1 MDLSLTDEQVFLRD
15 AARGALARID
25 TVAAAREALEDDA
38 ARPDLWPTTVEAGW
52 TGLLTSEQN
61 GGAELGLYDALLVAQ
76 EAGRTLAPVPLAST
90 LAAATIL
97 DAGNDAAAEPA
108 AAGELRVAWLPAA
121 PPTDLEPRWTT
132 DPRGGLLRG
141 NLPTAT
147 VDGDEVALTGEVPW
161 VPDAAQAD
169 ALVAVGRT
177 EDGRIVAALV
187 DADAAGVT
195 VEGLWR
201 YDPTRPLG
209 HVRLDGAR
217 GRTIAADEDTVARA
231 WHVAQAVL
239 AAEAVGTVDAILPI
253 AVAYAKERHTFGRPI
268 GSYQAVKHGLVEILR
283 QLENARSL
291 LMYVA
296 WAAENDAAQLPL
308 AAAAA
313 RSGAEHA
320 LDVATRQNISVHG
333 GTGATWE
340 HDAPLYFRRAQL
352 SRRLLGGAAGA
363 TDRVAGELMAGVAP
377 A

>member
-15 AARGALARID
+15 AARGALSRVD

-52 TGLLTSEQN
+52 TGLLTSEAN

-76 EAGRTLAPVPLAST
+76 EAGRALAPVPLVST

-97 DAGNDAAAEPA
+97 DAAGDAAAEPA

-121 PPTDLEPRWTT
+121 PPTDLEPRWTV

-141 NLPTAT
+141 DLPTAT
-147 VDGDEVALTGEVPW
+147 VDGDDATLTGEVPW

-177 EDGRIVAALV
+177 EDGRVVPVLL
-187 DADAAGVT
+187 DADAAGVSIG
-195 VEGLWR
+195 GLWR

-217 GRTIAADEDTVARA
+217 GRTIAADEDAVARA

-296 WAAENDAAQLPL
+296 WAAENDHTQLPL

-363 TDRVAGELMAGVAP
+363 TDRVAGELMAGVTP

>member
-15 AARGALARID
+15 AARGALSRVD

-52 TGLLTSEQN
+52 TGLLTSEAN

-76 EAGRTLAPVPLAST
+76 EAGRALAPVPLVST

-121 PPTDLEPRWTT
+121 PPTDVEPRWTV

-141 NLPTAT
+141 DLPTAT
-147 VDGDEVALTGEVPW
+147 VDGDEATLTGEVSW

-177 EDGRIVAALV
+177 EDGRIVAVLLDV
-187 DADAAGVT
+187 EAAGVST
-195 VEGLWR
+195 EGLWR

-217 GRTIAADEDTVARA
+217 GRTIAADEDAVARA

-296 WAAENDAAQLPL
+296 WAAENDHAQLPL

-363 TDRVAGELMAGVAP
+363 TDRVAGELMAGVTP